1 VRDIGWTLLAP
12 VGLVALV
19 VLGPLVVIG
28 IVLWTIL
35 LILVGAASYLLGGD
49 ALSDLQRLY
58 RWLT

>member
-1 VRDIGWTLLAP
+1 MRDIGWVLLAP
-12 VGLVALV
+12 VGLVALI

-28 IVLWTIL
+28 VVLWTIL

>member
-1 VRDIGWTLLAP
+1 VRDIGWVLLAP
-12 VGLVALV
+12 VGLVALI

-28 IVLWTIL
+28 VVLWTIL